1 MNNILTAPNMGFDGV
16 YLIEVIQQDGT
27 LKQGSGLNTPFKN
40 LLLDNFFKTVSPLG
54 GEVNLSPA
62 PAYCKVGTGS
72 TPPSTVDT
80 SLVSQVAKIGKT
92 DTTSYTYSS
101 SIATGYWRQGTIGFT
116 FPIGSVVGNIS
127 EIGVSNYEDSL
138 LLSRSLIKDGL
149 GNPTTITL
157 TATDQLK
164 VTYTLRKTQ
173 PTTTTSG
180 VLTLVRDGVSE
191 NHPWVWYP
199 GIADIN
205 NPNPFLRFGDTV
217 GSGKL
222 HYTTGTP
229 VVNSRMPE
237 PITVTQD
244 GAGAT
249 SSYDSVSKTVT
260 MTYTFNI
267 GKNFPDGFN
276 IYKPFTSGGGNY
288 SEGYFY
294 FPTPITKTATQKLVI
309 TSSYSMVAL

>member
-1 MNNILTAPNMGFDGV
+1 MNNILTAPSIGFDGF

-40 LLLDNFFKTVSPLG
+40 LLLDNFFKTISPLG
-54 GEVNLSPA
+54 NGSTITPEPQN
-62 PAYCKVGTGS
+62 CKVGTGS
-72 TPPSTVDT
+72 TPPSPVDT
-80 SLVSQVAKIGKT
+80 QLVSQVASIGKGGS
-92 DTTSYTYSS
+92 SYTYSS
-101 SIATGYWRQGTIGFT
+101 SIATGYWRQLATTFT

-127 EIGVSNYEDSL
+127 EIGVSNYADSL

-164 VTYTLRKTQ
+164 VTYTLRRTQ

-199 GIADIN
+199 GVADIN
-205 NPNPFLRFGDTV
+205 NPDPLFRFSSYV

-222 HYTTGTP
+222 RYTTGTP
-229 VVNSRMPE
+229 VVNSSRPGG
-237 PITVTQD
+237 ITVTQD

-249 SSYDSVSKTVT
+249 SSYDSASKTVT
-260 MTYTFNI
+260 MTGTFNV
-267 GKNFPDGFN
+267 GTNFPAGFN
-276 IYKPFTSGGGNY
+276 IYEPFTGLRGSD

-294 FPTPITKTATQKLVI
+294 FPTPITKTALQKLVI
-309 TSSYSMVAL
+309 TSSYSMVTL